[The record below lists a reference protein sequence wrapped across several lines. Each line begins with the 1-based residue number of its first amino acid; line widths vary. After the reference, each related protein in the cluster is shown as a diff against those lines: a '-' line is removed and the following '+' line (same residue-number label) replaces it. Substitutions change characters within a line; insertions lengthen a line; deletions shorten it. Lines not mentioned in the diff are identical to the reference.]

1 MKRSI
6 SFIVIFILVT
16 LSVRADPPRE
26 DARPTPKITPIWK
39 LSKEEQQ
46 QRIAG
51 DLAAVQI
58 YRDGLRNVLAFVGS
72 RPDLFPTETVKE
84 PRLLRRED
92 KEVVWSTW
100 KSYLDYVLALDA
112 VGRYYRYY
120 YRLRGDNED
129 RAFLVAYTGFLAEY
143 RTALEFVDRMEHDK
157 NLDTLLNEPVPEI
170 GLPKDTYSKLK
181 FRFLNA
187 GRGTE
192 FVALGA
198 IYKAKGA
205 ESEPEIRKRIDED
218 RQAIWKMGRG
228 QGEALTLKNAG
239 QVVQKAGFAAYF
251 PVQAGVSEWMG
262 DTKVKRLNVSLVKE
276 GQIKD
281 MTKRLEPGDIFLVR
295 HEWYLSNVGLPGFW
309 PHAVLYIGTVED
321 RRKYFDDLDVKEW
334 VKSQGQADGDFETLL
349 RAKNP
354 DNYQASAKPLHGDVT
369 RVIEAISEGVSF
381 NSIEHACEADSL
393 VVLRPR
399 LPKRDKAAAI
409 LRAFHYAGRPY
420 DFNFDFRTDSTLVC
434 TELVYKSYEPA
445 YGYRGLHFPMVEM
458 LGRPVLPA
466 NEIAKTF
473 DAQYGTKDQ
482 QADFVLFLDGYEK
495 EKRAVES
502 TLEAFRE
509 SWKRPKWH
517 VLTQGEPEEERE

>member
-1 MKRSI
+1 MAAP
-6 SFIVIFILVT
+6 LVH
-16 LSVRADPPRE
+16 AEAPRE
-26 DARPTPKITPIWK
+26 GTRPATRVTPIWE
-39 LSKEEQQ
+39 LNENEQQ
-46 QRIAG
+46 QRIAA
-51 DLAAVQI
+51 DLSAVGV
-58 YRDGLRNVLAFVGS
+58 YRDGLRSVIAFVEA
-72 RPDLFPTETVKE
+72 RTNLFPTETVKD
-84 PRLLRRED
+84 PHMLSREQR
-92 KEVVWSTW
+92 EIVWTTW
-100 KSYLDYVLALDA
+100 KSFLDYTLALDTM
-112 VGRYYRYY
+112 GKYYRHY
-120 YRLRGDNED
+120 YRLRGENED
-129 RAFLVAYTGFLAEY
+129 RAFLVFYEGFLAGY
-143 RTALEFVDRMEHDK
+143 RAALEFIDRTEHDK

-170 GLPKDTYSKLK
+170 GLPKGTYSKLK

-192 FVALGA
+192 FVALDTL
-198 IYKAKGA
+198 YHT
-205 ESEPEIRKRIDED
+205 KRLTNDAAVRQHIEED
-218 RQAIWKMGRG
+218 RDAIWKMGRG
-228 QGEALTLKNAG
+228 RGEALTLKNAG

-251 PVQAGVSEWMG
+251 PVQAGVSDWMG
-262 DTKVKRLNVSLVKE
+262 DTKVKRRNVSLVTE
-276 GQIKD
+276 DQIRD
-281 MTKRLEPGDIFLVR
+281 MTKRLEPGDFCLVR

-321 RRKYFDDLDVKEW
+321 RRKFFDDSDVREW
-334 VKSQGQADGDFETLL
+334 VKSQGQASGDFEALL

-354 DNYQASAKPLHGDVT
+354 DNYKVGTKPLHGDVT

-381 NSIEHACEADSL
+381 NSIEHACDADSL

-399 LPKRDKAAAI
+399 LPKREKAMAL

-445 YGYRGLHFPMVEM
+445 TDCRGLRFPMVEM

-466 NEIAKTF
+466 NEIAKIF
-473 DAQYGTKDQ
+473 DAQCGTKDQ

-502 TLEAFRE
+502 TLDAFRE

-517 VLTQGEPEEERE
+517 VITQDEPVRESGRE